1 MLRSRASICPLFA
14 SQFNHGNGKP
24 TILLFWEK
32 FATGDYKVNE
42 QVADWVATLG
52 DKVNAIGVSVD
63 ATKAD
68 AEKYVSRLG
77 KHLEEQR
84 VTMKMVPNVAWDEDK
99 KLSEEFKKVCR
110 LAVMGPSNMFLI
122 SESGRIMW
130 RERFSQTY
138 EFEQGLFKRQTEN
151 LLANVKLVKVGK
163 QPEEEA
169 EEEEVE
175 LDSDDDGAL
184 F

>member
-1 MLRSRASICPLFA
+1 V
-14 SQFNHGNGKP
+14 QFDHGDGKP

-42 QVADWVATLG
+42 QVSDWVETLG
-52 DKVNAIGVSVD
+52 DKVQAIGVSVD
-63 ATKAD
+63 GTKGD
-68 AEKYVSRLG
+68 AEKYISRLG
-77 KHLEEQR
+77 TKMEEQR
-84 VTMKMVPNVAWDEDK
+84 VVLKMSMAAAWDEDK
-99 KLSEEFKKVCR
+99 ALSEAFKKVCR

-122 SESGRIMW
+122 SGAGRIMW

-138 EFEQGLFKRQTEN
+138 EFEAGLFKTQTEK
-151 LLANVKLVKVGK
+151 LLANVTLVKVGK
-163 QPEEEA
+163 APEEEA